1 MKKNK
6 KQEEFLENL
15 RKVPVVRI
23 ACDKVGISRMS
34 AYRWRNNDPEFLTA
48 MDEALVE
55 GEAFVNDMTEVQL
68 LNLIKEKNWPAM
80 SFWLRHRHPKFKDKI
95 EITGTIQTNQELTP
109 EQQQLV
115 EVSLRKAK
123 LVLNSHG
130 ESQS

>member
-1 MKKNK
+1 M
-6 KQEEFLENL
+6 ENL

-34 AYRWRNNDPEFLTA
+34 AYRWRQNDPEFLTA

-80 SFWLRHRHPKFKDKI
+80 SFWL
-95 EITGTIQTNQELTP
+95 GW
-109 EQQQLV
+109 
-115 EVSLRKAK
+115 
-123 LVLNSHG
+123 
-130 ESQS
+130 